1 MHLIR
6 CWSSPTSTPCA
17 YFLRIAW
24 CIDCYALDA
33 NPEFGFDAPEVR
45 RSFVS
50 KAANGVTIENAGI
63 ALPNWRL
70 CRSTPKRKRLQSDA
84 AKSTHDDWKALPF
97 GERHVDAGKR
107 VHGSFSS
114 PLSPCG
120 RGAGGEGNLAP

>member
-1 MHLIR
+1 MICGLLPNCLEFR
-6 CWSSPTSTPCA
+6 DARSRYAPNPLLVESDLTQATPCA

-97 GERHVDAGKR
+97 GER
-107 VHGSFSS
+107 
-114 PLSPCG
+114 
-120 RGAGGEGNLAP
+120 